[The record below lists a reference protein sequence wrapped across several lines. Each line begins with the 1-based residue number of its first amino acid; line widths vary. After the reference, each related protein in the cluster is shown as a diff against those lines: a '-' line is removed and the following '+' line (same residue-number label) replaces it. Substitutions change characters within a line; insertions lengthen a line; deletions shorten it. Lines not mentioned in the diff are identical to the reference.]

1 MSAAYS
7 DHLPNAARSHIA
19 VNQEG
24 IMKHDAKIIAV
35 YNQKGGVGKTVTSV
49 NLGIGF
55 ARKGKRVLLV
65 DVDTQGSLTVSLGI
79 SIWTRWKTPW

>member
-35 YNQKGGVGKTVTSV
+35 YNQKGGVGKTWALALHGRANGV
-49 NLGIGF
+49 F
-55 ARKGKRVLLV
+55 WWMWMHKVL
-65 DVDTQGSLTVSLGI
+65 
-79 SIWTRWKTPW
+79 